1 MNTCRGHF
9 GFLKALAMA
18 AFGSLLV
25 LMVTLQ
31 GGSAAGAA
39 SPPGYWLGAD
49 DGGVFA
55 FGAPFFGSTAF
66 PEQCGQG
73 CAIASWPA
81 GTGTTGQGYWM
92 LGTLSKTGAQQYNGL
107 LATGADGS
115 AADTFVISSDDGN
128 PQPTPQ
134 SSNRPWRIAGVPN
147 HQSGVLIIDAG
158 GNVYIPTGP
167 NPSAYP
173 MSYGSMAGEPFLG
186 KMVGIASTPDG
197 NGYWMVASD
206 GGVFAFGDA
215 PFEGSM
221 GGKSLN
227 APVVAIAS
235 TPDGKGYWLAGAD
248 GGVFAFGD
256 ATFEGSM
263 AGVSLNEPVVGIA
276 GNGTDSGYWLAASDG
291 GVFAFGS
298 APFRGS
304 LTGRRLNAP
313 ITSIAAS
320 L

>member
-1 MNTCRGHF
+1 MHTFGGHLRS
-9 GFLKALAMA
+9 LKARAIA
-18 AFGSLLV
+18 VFGSLLV
-25 LMVTLQ
+25 LIVSFQ

-66 PEQCGQG
+66 PQQCGQG
-73 CAIASWPA
+73 CAIASWP
-81 GTGTTGQGYWM
+81 TGHWTTGQGYWM
-92 LGTLSKTGAQQYNGL
+92 LGTLSGTGVDQYL
-107 LATGADGS
+107 QATGADGS
-115 AADTFVISSDDGN
+115 AADTSVLLSDDGN

-158 GNVYIPTGP
+158 GNIYTPLGP
-167 NPSAYP
+167 DLSAYP
-173 MSYGSMAGEPFLG
+173 MSYGSMAGEPFAG
-186 KMVGIASTPDG
+186 TMVGIASTPDG
-197 NGYWMVASD
+197 HGYWMVASD

-221 GGKSLN
+221 GGKPLN

-235 TPDGKGYWLAGAD
+235 TPDGKGYWLVGAD

-263 AGVSLNEPVVGIA
+263 AGVPLNEPVVGIA
-276 GNGTDSGYWLAASDG
+276 GDGTESGYWLAASDG

-304 LTGRRLNAP
+304 LTGTRLNAP